1 MDWEIHPQGLHDLL
15 TGLHREYTLPPVYIT
30 ENGMAHAERLQD
42 GVVDD
47 APRIDYVRRHLEAV
61 AAARAD
67 GVDVRGYF
75 YWSLMD
81 NYEWDSGYDKRF
93 GLVYVDYATQRRIP
107 KSSARWY
114 RDTIAALRAP
124 REGGHG

>member
-1 MDWEIHPQGLHDLL
+1 M
-15 TGLHREYTLPPVYIT
+15 
-30 ENGMAHAERLQD
+30 
-42 GVVDD
+42 
-47 APRIDYVRRHLEAV
+47 

-93 GLVYVDYATQRRIP
+93 GLFYVDYATQRRIP
-107 KSSARWY
+107 KASAGWY
-114 RDTIAALRAP
+114 RGTIESLRGP
-124 REGGHG
+124 RERGHG